1 MAPEWW
7 PSVALAVVS
16 VAALGVVWWVYDGY
30 GRFLALLA
38 SRRPENSAGGDGD
51 PPAVTVLLTVHN
63 EERTIEA
70 RLSNL
75 LESDYPT
82 DRLTVVVASDRSTD
96 RTNRIVESWSRRD
109 ARIRLFAF
117 ESSRGKS
124 DAQNRAL
131 ASISDPL
138 VVFTDA
144 DTRFAPDCL
153 RRLVAPFEDPLV
165 GGTDAELEFVDGDGV
180 AASFSRYWRY
190 ERRIRAL
197 ESRLGVLAVASGAC
211 VAVRRRLVRNLPL
224 DVGEDCVLPL
234 MVVSQGHRMAVAIGA
249 SVWDRAAPDAGR
261 EYRAR
266 VRMTLRNWK
275 GTWAYPSLLNPILRP
290 GIALALWSHKL
301 LRWLALLPLAVGGTA
316 GLLAIAA
323 APALGPLYGLAAA
336 VALAILV
343 AVPGPGRPVRHLLMA
358 ILACAVGVAKAV
370 TGGRITEY
378 RADSSGRV
386 DAASDAA
393 EELGGPR

>member
-7 PSVALAVVS
+7 PSVSLAVVS
-16 VAALGVVWWVYDGY
+16 AAALGVVWWVYDGY
-30 GRFLALLA
+30 GRFLAALA
-38 SRRPENSAGGDGD
+38 SRRPDTSVGGHGD

-63 EERTIEA
+63 EEWAIEA

-82 DRLTVVVASDRSTD
+82 DRLSVVVASDRSTD

-109 ARIRLFAF
+109 ARIRLLAF
-117 ESSRGKS
+117 ECSRGKS

-153 RRLVAPFEDPLV
+153 RRLVAPFEDPLI
-165 GGTDAELEFVDGDGV
+165 GGTDAELEFEGGTGV
-180 AASFSRYWRY
+180 AASFSRYWNY

-211 VAVRRRLVRNLPL
+211 VAIRRRLVRPLPL

-249 SVWDRAAPDAGR
+249 SAWDRTAPDAGR

-266 VRMTLRNWK
+266 VRMTLRNWR
-275 GTWAYPSLLNPILRP
+275 GTWAYPSLLNPIVRP

-301 LRWLALLPLAVGGTA
+301 LRWLALMPLAVGGTA

-323 APALGPLYGLAAA
+323 APTLGPSYAVAAGVA
-336 VALAILV
+336 VALLV
-343 AVPGPGRPVRHLLMA
+343 AAPGPGRPIRHLLMA
-358 ILACAVGVAKAV
+358 NLAFAVGVAKAV
-370 TGGRITEY
+370 TGRRITEY
-378 RADSSGRV
+378 RAESSGR
-386 DAASDAA
+386 DNTAAAA
-393 EELGGPR
+393 AKQLGGP

>member
-1 MAPEWW
+1 MIAPEWW
-7 PSVALAVVS
+7 PSVGLGLTS
-16 VAALGVVWWVYDGY
+16 VAALGMVWWVYDGY
-30 GRFLALLA
+30 GRLLALLA
-38 SRRPENSAGGDGD
+38 SRRPGTSVGGDD

-63 EERTIEA
+63 EERAIET

-82 DRLTVVVASDRSTD
+82 DRLSVVVASDRSTD
-96 RTNRIVESWSRRD
+96 RTNRIVDSWSRRD
-109 ARIRLFAF
+109 ARIRLLAF

-131 ASISDPL
+131 ESIDDPL

-165 GGTDAELEFVDGDGV
+165 GGADAELEFEGGDGV
-180 AASFSRYWRY
+180 AASFSRYWSY
-190 ERRIRAL
+190 ERRIRML

-211 VAVRRRLVRNLPL
+211 VAVRRRLVRPLPL

-234 MVVSQGHRMAVAIGA
+234 MVVSQGRRMVVATGA
-249 SVWDRAAPDAGR
+249 SAWDRAAPDAGR

-266 VRMTLRNWK
+266 VRMTLRNWR
-275 GTWAYPSLLNPILRP
+275 GTWAYPSLLNPVRRP
-290 GIALALWSHKL
+290 GIALALWSHKV
-301 LRWLALLPLAVGGTA
+301 LRWLGLLPLAVGGTA

-323 APALGPLYGLAAA
+323 APTLGLPYAAAAA
-336 VALAILV
+336 VAALLLV
-343 AVPGPGRPVRHLLMA
+343 ATPWPGRPIRHLLMA
-358 ILACAVGVAKAV
+358 NLAFAVGVAKAV
-370 TGGRITEY
+370 TGRRVTEY
-378 RADSSGRV
+378 RADSSGRDV
-386 DAASDAA
+386 AATAPA
-393 EELGGPR
+393 KELGGP